1 MHTGKKNHGEGLV
14 WEKGITQRQA
24 NLFFIRVKDN
34 RETQLVGP
42 QLKFEMEV
50 FFNSFDQL
58 WKYSDFFAMT

>member
-14 WEKGITQRQA
+14 WDKGITQRQA

-50 FFNSFDQL
+50 FLIHLINYGNIPIFLQ
-58 WKYSDFFAMT
+58 

>member
-24 NLFFIRVKDN
+24 NLFFIRVKDIM
-34 RETQLVGP
+34 ETQLVGP

-50 FFNSFDQL
+50 FLLHLINYGNIPIFLQ
-58 WKYSDFFAMT
+58 

>member
-50 FFNSFDQL
+50 FFNSFD
-58 WKYSDFFAMT
+58 

>member
-50 FFNSFDQL
+50 FLIHLINYGNIPIFLQ
-58 WKYSDFFAMT
+58 